1 MKDKIIMELIKAA
14 VLKDIV
20 KTKEEVREMLYFN
33 ENSCDFCGEEYV
45 VMSGSRMT
53 KNALHKGCT
62 ANFCPKCG
70 RKLKND
76 ES

>member
-1 MKDKIIMELIKAA
+1 MKDKIIMELIKVA
-14 VLKDIV
+14 VLKDII

-33 ENSCDFCGEEYV
+33 ENFCDFCGEEYV

-62 ANFCPKCG
+62 ANFYPKCG
-70 RKLKND
+70 RKLKKD
-76 ES
+76 EG

>member
-14 VLKDIV
+14 ML
-20 KTKEEVREMLYFN
+20 TKEEVREMLYFN
-33 ENSCDFCGEEYV
+33 EDDYCDFCGEEYI

-76 ES
+76 EG